1 MANAVLNHKKVLQRL
16 SALIEREKS
25 CIEHIYPDVNAESC
39 KQKKETLDLAL
50 LKTGEEFKVLVI
62 GTFSSGK
69 SCMINAL
76 IGEELLPTGFL
87 PETAVIGEL
96 HYGEQRRITLY
107 PKKGMW
113 QGGDQPFD
121 LPEATPDEIA
131 KYVSLTADDAVN
143 NMYRDEMFTENSSEK
158 RIESKFEK
166 MVIYWPLDI
175 LKDGVVLVD
184 SPGINDPY
192 SSDYI
197 VNSYL
202 PQADAIVYVMKSIDA
217 YSGTDVEQLNAI
229 NSIGFRNITTGY
241 TWYDAVVSQ
250 NRKPE
255 KLKQVR
261 DRLISYMAKHTDLG
275 VQSIHFLS
283 STNALEAKEK
293 RDAEALKESGF
304 ADFESYLAQ
313 YLVEGKGT
321 DQVRNMAA
329 TIILQSQAMRRD
341 AESFDR
347 AANTDIE
354 DLKTRIQNAQTEL
367 NTIRMNSVNTG
378 NNFRVHLE
386 NYLPQVRTI
395 ISEYVFKLAD
405 AVDLEGFEPDTKL
418 PTGPRRL
425 WPFGENGVRHLAN
438 EIKDECRQELE
449 RRMGIALR
457 SWCSKD
463 LNDYMTSAI
472 NESVESIRP
481 NLVQIARELEQIN
494 ANISGGDFTTSNGDA
509 GNIAL
514 GVAYAMLTGDWLTGG
529 MSAVY
534 GKGAM
539 GRAVAF
545 QFAAGIG
552 LGLLAATGVVITLPV
567 VIVASIGASILA
579 VLSNNNERQIE
590 KIKKQAV
597 KTLRE
602 SFKGAD
608 ALETRQTIVNSVMKQ
623 IETLVEASCD
633 DMDEALRAD
642 IQASEDAI
650 QQRIDVCSANQS
662 KKEAQKEARE
672 ESVRQLQDVEK
683 KAMTICKEYA
693 ISEDFLK
700 VKI

>member
-1 MANAVLNHKKVLQRL
+1 MANTVLDHKKVLQEL
-16 SALIEREKS
+16 GALIEREKN
-25 CIEHIYPDVNAESC
+25 CIARIYPDVNAESC
-39 KQKKETLDLAL
+39 KQKKETLEQAL
-50 LKTGEEFKVLVI
+50 SKTGEEFKVLVI

-96 HYGEQRRITLY
+96 HYGAQKRITLY
-107 PKKGMW
+107 PKKGQW
-113 QGGDQPFD
+113 EGGDQPFD
-121 LPEATPDEIA
+121 LREATPEEIA

-143 NMYRDEMFTENSSEK
+143 NMHRDEMFSENSSEK

-202 PQADAIVYVMKSIDA
+202 PQADAIVYVMKAIDA

-229 NSIGFRNITTGY
+229 NAIGFRNITTGY

-255 KLKQVR
+255 KLQQVR
-261 DRLISYMAKHTDLG
+261 DRLISYMTKHTDLG

-283 STNALEAKEK
+283 SMDALEAKEK
-293 RDAEALKESGF
+293 NDAGKLKESGF
-304 ADFESYLAQ
+304 AGFEGFLGQ

-329 TIILQSQAMRRD
+329 TIILQSRAMMRD
-341 AESFDR
+341 AKSFDE
-347 AANTDIE
+347 AAGKDMKE
-354 DLKTRIQNAQTEL
+354 LEARIKNAQAEL
-367 NTIRMNSVNTG
+367 NTIRVNSLNAG
-378 NNFRVHLE
+378 NNFQTHLK
-386 NYLPQVRTI
+386 NNLPQARNM
-395 ISEYVFKLAD
+395 ISQFVSTLAD
-405 AVDLEGFEPDTKL
+405 AVDLEGFEPDTRL
-418 PTGPRRL
+418 PTGPRKL

-438 EIKDECRQELE
+438 ELKDECQQELE

-457 SWCSKD
+457 SWCNKD
-463 LNDYMTSAI
+463 LNDYMTEAI
-472 NESVESIRP
+472 KESVDTIRP
-481 NLVQIARELEQIN
+481 NLVQIARDLEQVN
-494 ANISGGDFTTSNGDA
+494 TTISGGDVTIKNGDA
-509 GNIAL
+509 SNIAL
-514 GVAYAMLTGDWLTGG
+514 GVAYALLTGDWFTGG

-552 LGLLAATGVVITLPV
+552 LGLLAAAGVVVTLPAI
-567 VIVASIGASILA
+567 IVASLGASILA
-579 VLSNNNERQIE
+579 VLSNNNEKQVE
-590 KIKKQAV
+590 KIKKQV
-597 KTLRE
+597 VSNLRE
-602 SFKGAD
+602 SFKGTD
-608 ALETRQTIVNSVMKQ
+608 GIETRESIVDGVMSQ
-623 IETLVEASCD
+623 IETLVQAACD
-633 DMDEALRAD
+633 DMNEALRAD
-642 IQASEDAI
+642 IQASEDSI
-650 QQRIDVCSANQS
+650 QQRITVCSADQS
-662 KKEAQKEARE
+662 KKEAQKKAWE
-672 ESVRQLQDVEK
+672 ESVNELQDIEK
-683 KAMTICKEYA
+683 KALAICGEYG
-693 ISEDFLK
+693 IPNDFLQ

>member
-1 MANAVLNHKKVLQRL
+1 MVNAVLDHKKVLQEL
-16 SALIEREKS
+16 GGLIQKEKS
-25 CIEHIYPDVNAESC
+25 CIAQIYPDAGAESC
-39 KQKKETLDLAL
+39 KQKTETLDLAL
-50 LKTGEEFKVLVI
+50 SKTGEKFKVLVI

-76 IGEELLPTGFL
+76 IGEDLLPTGFL

-107 PKKGMW
+107 PKKGQW
-113 QGGDQPFD
+113 KGGDQPFD

-143 NMYRDEMFTENSSEK
+143 NMHKDDMFSENSSQK

-229 NSIGFRNITTGY
+229 NSMGFRNITTGY
-241 TWYDAVVSQ
+241 TWYDAAVNQ

-255 KLKQVR
+255 KLQQIR
-261 DRLISYMAKHTDLG
+261 DRLISYMTKHTDLG

-283 STNALEAKEK
+283 STAALDAKG
-293 RDAEALKESGF
+293 RNDANALKESGF
-304 ADFESYLAQ
+304 ADFENFLAQ

-341 AESFDR
+341 AESFNKV
-347 AANTDIE
+347 ASTDIKE
-354 DLKTRIQNAQTEL
+354 LQSRIQDAQTDL
-367 NTIRMNSVNTG
+367 STIRMNSLNTG
-378 NNFRVHLE
+378 NNFRTHLE
-386 NYLPQVRTI
+386 NYLPPVRTMV
-395 ISEYVFKLAD
+395 SEYVSTLAD

-418 PTGPRRL
+418 PTGPRKL
-425 WPFGENGVRHLAN
+425 WPFGEKGVRHLAN
-438 EIKDECRQELE
+438 ELKDECRQELE

-457 SWCSKD
+457 SWCSKN

-481 NLVQIARELEQIN
+481 NLVQIARKLEQIN
-494 ANISGGDFTTSNGDA
+494 TNISGGDVTINNGDA
-509 GNIAL
+509 SNVAL

-552 LGLLAATGVVITLPV
+552 LGILAAAGVVITLPA
-567 VIVASIGASILA
+567 VIVASLGASILA
-579 VLSNNNERQIE
+579 VLSNNNEKQVE

-597 KTLRE
+597 KSLRE
-602 SFKGAD
+602 SFRSAD
-608 ALETRQTIVNSVMKQ
+608 ALETRQVIVNSVMKQ

-633 DMDEALRAD
+633 DMDKALRSD
-642 IQASEDAI
+642 IQASEDRI
-650 QQRIDVCSANQS
+650 QQQIKACSASQS
-662 KKEAQKEARE
+662 KKEAQKEARAI
-672 ESVRQLQDVEK
+672 SVRQLQDIEEK
-683 KAMTICKEYA
+683 ALTICKEYG
-693 ISEDFLK
+693 IPEDFLK